1 MSEAKSRLK
10 EEIEEIFKD
19 RLADPLTGS
28 ITAGV
33 IYGII
38 KEDFRRIE
46 TGNWSERY
54 PTTDFMRRDE
64 ERDKAAEH
72 IGGFIYCMEAAGLI
86 SAEKSDQMQ
95 SELTEFVNSIRDQEL
110 FMFSKIC
117 LTQSA
122 PCVMLAELKKAE
134 LSTLT
139 LAQTRD

>member
-86 SAEKSDQMQ
+86 SVEKNDQMQ

-110 FMFSKIC
+110 EKI
-117 LTQSA
+117 L
-122 PCVMLAELKKAE
+122 
-134 LSTLT
+134 
-139 LAQTRD
+139 

>member
-1 MSEAKSRLK
+1 MSETKSHLQ
-10 EEIEEIFKD
+10 EEIEEIFTD

-54 PTTDFMRRDE
+54 QTTDFMRRNE
-64 ERDKAAEH
+64 ERNKAAEH
-72 IGGFIYCMEAAGLI
+72 IGGFIYGMEAAGLI

-110 FMFSKIC
+110 EKMKNE
-117 LTQSA
+117 LNENVNNRPTVKAQKKQTVKA
-122 PCVMLAELKKAE
+122 PKL
-134 LSTLT
+134 
-139 LAQTRD
+139 